1 MQKYISLLRGIN
13 VSGNNQ
19 LPMEALKKVYQVLGC
34 VQVSTYIQSGNVVFQ
49 TAGSVKQLEQH
60 LSDII
65 KEKFGYVVPVLVK
78 KVSFFSKV
86 IAHNPFKN
94 FDPHTLHVTLLGD
107 LAHQTQLDNIAGNAG
122 G

>member
-78 KVSFFSKV
+78 KSLF
-86 IAHNPFKN
+86 
-94 FDPHTLHVTLLGD
+94 L
-107 LAHQTQLDNIAGNAG
+107 
-122 G
+122 